1 MQPYLLIKDKT
12 MGLFSF
18 LKNAGAKV
26 FKSKK
31 PEVAATEEEKTV
43 QAQELFDFVKQ
54 MGFDVTGLRVR
65 VEGENVTLGG
75 EVPTQE
81 EKEKIILAIGN
92 VEGVGAVDDNLVVKV
107 PAPEA
112 TFYTVKSG
120 DTLSKIS
127 KEVYANANLY
137 NKILEANKPMLK
149 DVDHIYPGQVLR
161 IPAQA

>member
-1 MQPYLLIKDKT
+1 

-31 PEVAATEEEKTV
+31 PEVAATEEEKTL

-137 NKILEANKPMLK
+137 NKIFEANRPMLK
-149 DVDHIYPGQVLR
+149 DADHIYPGQVLR
-161 IPAQA
+161 IPVQA

>member
-1 MQPYLLIKDKT
+1 

-31 PEVAATEEEKTV
+31 PEVAATEEEKTL

-107 PAPEA
+107 E
-112 TFYTVKSG
+112 THF
-120 DTLSKIS
+120 
-127 KEVYANANLY
+127 
-137 NKILEANKPMLK
+137 LK
-149 DVDHIYPGQVLR
+149 FQKKCMQMQICITKFLKQTN
-161 IPAQA
+161 QC

>member
-1 MQPYLLIKDKT
+1 

-31 PEVAATEEEKTV
+31 PEVAATEEEKTL

-107 PAPEA
+107 PAPVEGRRSYLPR
-112 TFYTVKSG
+112 TSTKNSCSSIIF
-120 DTLSKIS
+120 L
-127 KEVYANANLY
+127 
-137 NKILEANKPMLK
+137 
-149 DVDHIYPGQVLR
+149 
-161 IPAQA
+161 

>member
-1 MQPYLLIKDKT
+1 

-26 FKSKK
+26 FKGNK
-31 PEVAATEEEKTV
+31 PEVAATEEEKTL

-65 VEGENVTLGG
+65 VQGENVTLGG

-92 VEGVGAVDDNLVVKV
+92 VEGVGEVDDNLVVKV

-127 KEVYANANLY
+127 KEVYHNANLY
-137 NKILEANKPMLK
+137 NKIFEANKPMLK

-161 IPAQA
+161 IPVQA